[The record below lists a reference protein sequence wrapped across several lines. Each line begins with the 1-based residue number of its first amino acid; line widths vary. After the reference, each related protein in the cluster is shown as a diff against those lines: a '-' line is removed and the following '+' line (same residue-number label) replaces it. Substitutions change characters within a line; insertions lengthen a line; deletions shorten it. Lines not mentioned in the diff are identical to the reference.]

1 MALTLNALHYSST
14 EKKYFF
20 ANKLSWFFYRIST
33 NGSTYFRVPKQ
44 AYKQTEH
51 KKAHTQKRAQWTK
64 YRKLK
69 RPGFGIFDREIVLA
83 RFVVAV
89 VQCHEFKLSKIVED
103 RPNLCIIR
111 CETRM
116 QTEKFVNLVHVQG
129 AGRIKSIYLKQTQG
143 SVKFVT
149 SLFWLFDMLVF
160 IPYT

>member
-1 MALTLNALHYSST
+1 MFCISHLQ
-14 EKKYFF
+14 KKIFF
-20 ANKLSWFFYRIST
+20 CKQIELVFYRIST

-51 KKAHTQKRAQWTK
+51 KKAHTKKRTQWTK

-69 RPGFGIFDREIVLA
+69 RPGFGIFDHEIVLA

-89 VQCHEFKLSKIVED
+89 VQCHEFKLSKFVED

-149 SLFWLFDMLVF
+149 SLFWLFDALVF
-160 IPYT
+160 IILYT